1 VVPSPLPLHVR
12 YVVDEA
18 ESVSDVVRFVSTVL
32 SDPVHATIVT
42 VTALAVL
49 GTAAGYLWIRP
60 FQRDLAVLRSTLG
73 TYRDL
78 LPWLLRI
85 SFGMPLIGAGFAGYY
100 FSPAVEIQARL
111 LLVGVGFLLLFGLAT
126 RLVAGI
132 GLVAYLV
139 ALPAAPQLF
148 LANEY
153 VGGLLAIALVG
164 GGRPSADQVL
174 ERVAN
179 ASGTAYGRIDPVHR
193 IGRLFRERVDP
204 LRAYLPVL
212 VRVTLGIDFLFL
224 GISQKLL
231 QPGRAMAVVEKYD
244 LVAVVPVDPGL
255 WVLGAALAEVAVGV
269 ALLAGFFTRAAAG
282 VAFTLF
288 TMTLFAL
295 PDDPV
300 LAHLSL
306 FGLVSV
312 LIVTGGGPLSVDER
326 LLSAGSDATGTG
338 RERAS
343 RGAD

>member
-1 VVPSPLPLHVR
+1 MVPVPRPLHVR

-18 ESVSDVVRFVSTVL
+18 ESVGDVLRFVSTVL
-32 SDPVHATIVT
+32 SDPVHAAIVV
-42 VTALAVL
+42 VTGLAVL
-49 GTAAGYLWIRP
+49 GTAAGYLWFRP
-60 FQRDLAVLRSTLG
+60 ISRDLAVLRSTLG

-100 FSPAVEIQARL
+100 FSPAVEIRARL
-111 LLVGVGFLLLFGLAT
+111 LLVGIGFLLLFGLAT

-132 GLVAYLV
+132 GLLAYLV
-139 ALPAAPQLF
+139 ALPGTPDLL

-153 VGGLLAIALVG
+153 VGGLLAIALLG

-179 ASGTAYGRIDPVHR
+179 ASGTVYGRIDPVHR
-193 IGRLFRERVDP
+193 IGRRFRERVDP
-204 LRAYLPVL
+204 LGAYLPAL
-212 VRVTLGIDFLFL
+212 VRATLGIDFLFL

-231 QPGRAMAVVEKYD
+231 QPGRAMAVVGKYD
-244 LVAVVPVDPGL
+244 LVSVVPVDPGL
-255 WVLGAALAEVAVGV
+255 WVLGAAFAEVAVGI
-269 ALLAGFFTRAAAG
+269 ALLAGLFTRAAAG

-326 LLSAGSDATGTG
+326 LLSAGSDASEASEG
-338 RERAS
+338 RAS
-343 RGAD
+343 RAD